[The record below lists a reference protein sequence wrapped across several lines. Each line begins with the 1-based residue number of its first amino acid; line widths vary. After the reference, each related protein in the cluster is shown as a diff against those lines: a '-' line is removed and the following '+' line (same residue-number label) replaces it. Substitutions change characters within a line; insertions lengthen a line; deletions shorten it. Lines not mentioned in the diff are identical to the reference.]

1 MKEVED
7 CPHCGKCPICGE
19 QNNHYH
25 SYQRQESCDRQDVFH
40 QLLEHSNLILIGLLI
55 AAPARQPER
64 RIDMTEHIHSGRYAL
79 RD

>member
-25 SYQRQESCDRQDVFH
+25 HKYPPWSKFQCHPFYSGDGKELTEEKLESG
-40 QLLEHSNLILIGLLI
+40 LKEIEKIGNK
-55 AAPARQPER
+55 
-64 RIDMTEHIHSGRYAL
+64 T
-79 RD
+79 